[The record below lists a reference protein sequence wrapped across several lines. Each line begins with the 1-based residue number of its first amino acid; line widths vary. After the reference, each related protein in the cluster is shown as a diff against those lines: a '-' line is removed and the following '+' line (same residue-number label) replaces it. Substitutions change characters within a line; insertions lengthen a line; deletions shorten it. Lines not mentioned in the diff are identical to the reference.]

1 VLGSP
6 IAHSLSPAL
15 HTAAYRELGLA
26 GWSYQAIECDEAGL
40 PALLDTLGPDWA
52 GLSLTMPLKRAVL
65 PLLDR
70 ADALVTEV
78 GAANTVLLAGGCRAG
93 YNTDVPGMIT
103 ALAQAGV
110 DLDGPVLML
119 GSGATAC
126 SALVALSR
134 AGADAVTVAVRD
146 PATAG
151 PFLAVAS
158 SCGIRVRLVAFRPG
172 PDRREWLGEH
182 QARAQPWRLVLSTVP
197 GAAADEYADLISAG
211 QLRADAVFDVLYDPW
226 LTGITA
232 AAAAAG
238 AVVITGFELLLHQA
252 AGQFALMTGAAAPVE
267 AMRAAGLA
275 VLSGRA
281 G

>member
-1 VLGSP
+1 
-6 IAHSLSPAL
+6 
-15 HTAAYRELGLA
+15 
-26 GWSYQAIECDEAGL
+26 
-40 PALLDTLGPDWA
+40 
-52 GLSLTMPLKRAVL
+52 MPLKRAVL

-78 GAANTVLLAGGCRAG
+78 GAANTVLLADGSRAG
-93 YNTDVPGMIT
+93 YNTDVPGMVT
-103 ALAQAGV
+103 AMAQAGV
-110 DLDGPVLML
+110 GLDGPVLIL

-158 SCGIRVRLVAFRPG
+158 SCGVQVRLVAFGPG
-172 PDRREWLGEH
+172 EDRREWLGQH
-182 QARAQPWRLVLSTVP
+182 RAGGQPWRLVLSTVP
-197 GAAADEYADLISAG
+197 GAAADDYAGLLSAG
-211 QLRADAVFDVLYDPW
+211 DLRADAVFDVLYDPW
-226 LTGITA
+226 PTGIA
-232 AAAAAG
+232 AAAEAAG
-238 AVVITGFELLLHQA
+238 AVVINGFELLLHQA

-267 AMRAAGLA
+267 AMRVAGLA